1 MVLFWSSWFFWCC
14 LDSHWFLL
22 VLPKGLEEVSTG
34 QATWFFSVVVGEN
47 RWIPLLI
54 AHEKK
59 KGSWIGL
66 PVAAFPLLA
75 LPTHYSVSGQGR
87 RVSGRPLDQRETFWI
102 KKAFCIRP
110 TAAAWSLW
118 PVPSICFGRKGSSLA
133 QQKREFFPSHLIF
146 GRALKKFLSV
156 VQSCLILPE
165 GLSLDSGRISLPELL
180 AVFRSR
186 VGGLLLLGVRMQDAF
201 HCAVSLV
208 MGSQANLL
216 SFYHPQGPYLV
227 VSCAVPSCI

>member
-1 MVLFWSSWFFWCC
+1 MVLFWSSWLFWCC
-14 LDSHWFLL
+14 LDSRWFLL

-34 QATWFFSVVVGEN
+34 QATWFFSVVVGEK

-59 KGSWIGL
+59 RLSELGYLWLHSPCWLYPPIIVSLDMEGESRAGLWIKERLSG
-66 PVAAFPLLA
+66 
-75 LPTHYSVSGQGR
+75 SGQLLQLGL
-87 RVSGRPLDQRETFWI
+87 SGQFHPSALAE
-102 KKAFCIRP
+102 KGH
-110 TAAAWSLW
+110 LW
-118 PVPSICFGRKGSSLA
+118 PIRKG
-133 QQKREFFPSHLIF
+133 EFFPSHLIF

-186 VGGLLLLGVRMQDAF
+186 VGGLLLSGVRMQDAF

-216 SFYHPQGPYLV
+216 SFYHPQGPSLIV
-227 VSCAVPSCI
+227 FCAIPSCI